1 MRKTIL
7 LALLFCTI
15 NCALAQLNG
24 DGYYRVQNKQTQ
36 RFVRVIDN
44 KGSVNLATTNADL
57 GALETV
63 KPFERVVSDPASII
77 YIEKV
82 KDGYDLKAQ
91 GTSSYNIIKYYVK
104 LRTYSGGIYRVYA
117 QDGSL
122 VKYLRDENTTYD
134 EGVVLTADGNPWDW
148 YIKPVNQVDGQYF
161 ALKPDVTVGG
171 ESYATIY
178 ASFPFTITSSK
189 MKAYYISKVA
199 DGQAVYKEVVDG
211 KVPASTAIIVKCASA
226 NYVDNKV
233 TVENNSA
240 AALSGN
246 LMKGVYFKNTTNK
259 HKNLKEYD
267 PNTMRV
273 LGVMTNGK
281 LGFITA
287 NYDYLPANKA
297 YLVVPAGSPSE
308 IKIVS
313 EADFK
318 PNVKVQS
325 VTLSQQSLTMYA
337 GDKATLIATVLP
349 SDATD
354 KLVEWSSS
362 NNNVVTVDANGA
374 VKAVGYG
381 KATITVTS
389 IENSAAKA
397 TCEVQVYEHST
408 GVQLSA
414 TSLEMYVGEN
424 ATLTAQT
431 LPLSTSDG
439 RLEWKSSNEKIVKL
453 ESEGNIVA
461 VSVGQADITVRSLD
475 GGHVAICSVTVKEES
490 AIEDIVSNADMSYK
504 IYNLNGLEYKTLQK
518 GVNIVRF
525 ENGIVKKIVIP

>member
-1 MRKTIL
+1 MTL
-7 LALLFCTI
+7 MLFVV
-15 NCALAQLNG
+15 NCAVAQLNG
-24 DGYYRVQNKQTQ
+24 NGYYRVQNVQTQ
-36 RFVRVIDN
+36 RFIRVIDN

-77 YIEKV
+77 YIEKAS
-82 KDGYDLKAQ
+82 DGYNLKAQ
-91 GTSSYNIIKYYVK
+91 GTSSYSIIKYYVK
-104 LRTYSGGIYRVYA
+104 LRAGSGNTYRAYA
-117 QDGSL
+117 QDGGL

-134 EGVVLTADGNPWDW
+134 EGIVLTADGNPRDW
-148 YIKPVNQVDGQYF
+148 YIKPVNQTDGQYF
-161 ALKPDVTVGG
+161 AFKPDITVNNV
-171 ESYATIY
+171 SYATIY
-178 ASFPFTITSSK
+178 ASFPFTITSSS

-199 DGQAVYKEVVDG
+199 DGQAVYKEVVNG
-211 KVPASTAIIVKCASA
+211 KVPASTAVFVKCASV

-233 TVENNSA
+233 TVENNGVST
-240 AALSGN
+240 LSGN
-246 LMKGVYFKNTTNK
+246 LLNGVYFKNTTNK

-267 PNTMRV
+267 PKTMRV
-273 LGVMTNGK
+273 LGVMSNGE
-281 LGFITA
+281 LGFVTA

-318 PNVKVQS
+318 PTVKVQS

-337 GDKATLIATVLP
+337 GESATLTATVLP
-349 SDATD
+349 AEAND
-354 KLVEWSSS
+354 KSVAWASS
-362 NNNVVTVDANGA
+362 NEKVVTVDANGA

-389 IENSAAKA
+389 VENSAAKA
-397 TCEVQVYEHST
+397 TCEVQVYEHSI

-439 RLEWKSSNEKIVKL
+439 RMEWKSSNEKIVKL
-453 ESEGNIVA
+453 ESEGILVA

>member
-1 MRKTIL
+1 M
-7 LALLFCTI
+7 ALLFCTI

-24 DGYYRVQNKQTQ
+24 NGYYRVQNKQTQ
-36 RFVRVIDN
+36 RYIRVIDN

-77 YIEKV
+77 YIEKAG
-82 KDGYDLKAQ
+82 DGYNLKAQ

-104 LRTYSGGIYRVYA
+104 LRAGSGGTYRAYA
-117 QDGSL
+117 QDGGL

-273 LGVMTNGK
+273 LGVMSNGK
-281 LGFITA
+281 LGFVTA

-397 TCEVQVYEHST
+397 TCEVQVYDHST

-414 TSLEMYVGEN
+414 TTLEMFVGDK
-424 ATLTAQT
+424 TSLTAQT

-439 RLEWKSSNEKIVKL
+439 RLEWTSGNESVVKF
-453 ESEGNIVA
+453 EEEGEVLA
-461 VSVGQADITVRSLD
+461 VGAGQTDITVRSVD
-475 GGHVAICSVTVKEES
+475 GGHVAVCSVTVKEVS
-490 AIEDIVSNADMSYK
+490 AIEDVVSTTEVSCR
-504 IYNLNGLEYKTLQK
+504 IYNLHGVELKTLQK
-518 GVNIVRF
+518 GVNIVKF
-525 ENGIVKKIVIP
+525 DNGKVKKVVIP

>member
-1 MRKTIL
+1 
-7 LALLFCTI
+7 
-15 NCALAQLNG
+15 
-24 DGYYRVQNKQTQ
+24 
-36 RFVRVIDN
+36 
-44 KGSVNLATTNADL
+44 
-57 GALETV
+57 
-63 KPFERVVSDPASII
+63 
-77 YIEKV
+77 
-82 KDGYDLKAQ
+82 
-91 GTSSYNIIKYYVK
+91 
-104 LRTYSGGIYRVYA
+104 
-117 QDGSL
+117 
-122 VKYLRDENTTYD
+122 
-134 EGVVLTADGNPWDW
+134 
-148 YIKPVNQVDGQYF
+148 
-161 ALKPDVTVGG
+161 
-171 ESYATIY
+171 
-178 ASFPFTITSSK
+178 

-199 DGQAVYKEVVDG
+199 DGQAVYKEVVNG
-211 KVPASTAIIVKCASA
+211 KVPASTAVFVKCASA

-233 TVENNSA
+233 TVANNGVST
-240 AALSGN
+240 LSGN
-246 LMKGVYFKNTTNK
+246 LLNGVYFKNTTNK

-267 PNTMRV
+267 PKTMRV
-273 LGVMTNGK
+273 LGVMSNGE

-397 TCEVQVYEHST
+397 TCEVQVYDHST

-414 TSLEMYVGEN
+414 TTLEMFVGDK
-424 ATLTAQT
+424 TSLTAQT

-439 RLEWKSSNEKIVKL
+439 RLEWTSGNESVVKF
-453 ESEGNIVA
+453 EEEGEVLA
-461 VSVGQADITVRSLD
+461 VGAGQTDIMVRSVD
-475 GGHVAICSVTVKEES
+475 GGHVAVCSVTVKEVS
-490 AIEDIVSNADMSYK
+490 AIEDVVSTTEVSCR
-504 IYNLNGLEYKTLQK
+504 IYNLHGVELKTLQK
-518 GVNIVRF
+518 GVNIVKF
-525 ENGIVKKIVIP
+525 DDGKVKKVVIP

>member
-1 MRKTIL
+1 MRKSIL

-24 DGYYRVQNKQTQ
+24 NGYYRVQNKQTQ

-161 ALKPDVTVGG
+161 AFKPDVTVGG

-211 KVPASTAIIVKCASA
+211 KVPASTAVIVKCATA

-273 LGVMTNGK
+273 LGVMSNGK

-397 TCEVQVYEHST
+397 TCEVQVYDHST

-414 TSLEMYVGEN
+414 TTLEMFVGDK
-424 ATLTAQT
+424 TSLTAQT

-439 RLEWKSSNEKIVKL
+439 RLEWTSGNESVVKFEE
-453 ESEGNIVA
+453 ESEVLA
-461 VSVGQADITVRSLD
+461 VGAGQTDITVRSVD
-475 GGHVAICSVTVKEES
+475 GGHVAVCSVTVKEVS
-490 AIEDIVSNADMSYK
+490 AIEDVVSTTEVSCR
-504 IYNLNGLEYKTLQK
+504 IYNLHGVELKTLQK
-518 GVNIVRF
+518 GVNIVKF
-525 ENGIVKKIVIP
+525 DDGKVKKVVIP